1 LNKGRNLA
9 EGGIM
14 LALYTILLFI
24 TLYVPFIGTVLM
36 FVLPVPFA
44 LIALK
49 QNLKWSFLFLA
60 ASVFINIILM
70 FAAIPVTVMFGLI
83 GITIGYYIQCNKSQ
97 LQMYIISVLI
107 FIFGIL
113 SIFIGSIVLLDTN
126 YIEETINM
134 VESSLEQS
142 DQMLTALGQDEGVTE
157 TISQNLELVQTIMP
171 SFLVICSIIM
181 VGIIFLVCKPIINRF
196 SDKKLVIGKVRDMQL
211 PKSLLWYYLI
221 IMISSLFFSEEDGQL
236 IYTFFVNGIYLLQF
250 LILLQGFSFIFYFSN
265 VKGWV
270 KGIPIT
276 VVILSVLLPFAPFV
290 RILGIIDL
298 GFPLRKTLTGSN
310 EE

>member
-1 LNKGRNLA
+1 MNKGRNLA
-9 EGGIM
+9 EGGLL

-24 TLYVPFIGTVLM
+24 TLYVPLIGTILM
-36 FVLPVPFA
+36 FVLPVPFI

-60 ASVFINIILM
+60 ASTFMNIILGSIP
-70 FAAIPVTVMFGLI
+70 AIPVTVMFGLI

-113 SIFIGSIVLLDTN
+113 AIFIGSMVLFDFN

-142 DQMLTALGQDEGVTE
+142 EQMLTALGQEEGVTE
-157 TISQNLELVQTIMP
+157 TISQNLELIQTILP

-196 SDKKLVIGKVRDMQL
+196 SDKKLIIGKVRDMQL
-211 PKSLLWYYLI
+211 PKSLLWYYLF

-236 IYTFFVNGIYLLQF
+236 IYTFLVNGIYLLQF

-265 VKGWV
+265 IKGWP

-276 VVILSVLLPFAPFV
+276 VVVLSVLLPFAPFV
-290 RILGIIDL
+290 RILGIMDL
-298 GFPLRKTLTGSN
+298 GFPLRKTLTGK
-310 EE
+310 